1 MAKKLIPF
9 SDESNDYYAAKYVA
23 EASLFYE
30 QKMLLLVD
38 GDREKLRT
46 SVPGVPL
53 LNHLAYK
60 LEPLY
65 SKDGHRMYEFLIEYH
80 TKKPSEGIYY
90 GCRGVTL
97 PGYDHNEEI
106 EQLRKEWEQV
116 KGEVCTI
123 LNNTFPSKDFSHR
136 FRITDNANDQ
146 TYWLFWISLYED
158 EDIHGVGLRATEIIR
173 SVFARFLNGDSVE
186 SYPMPSKRLQDDVA
200 FTNESYQQ
208 LLDKIEYSGYAS
220 PTENHAH
227 AESARAWFGEFL
239 ERACSQRFLIR
250 SNLYEKAW
258 QFLLPNA
265 DFSRMMVALFTCMDN
280 YNITRKEGSFRVSKV
295 PWESICKVFLS
306 HDGMPLPINIK
317 QQYKRDGVNKNQKS
331 LDEWI
336 EKIEEMMDLQ
346 KK

>member
-1 MAKKLIPF
+1 M
-9 SDESNDYYAAKYVA
+9 
-23 EASLFYE
+23 
-30 QKMLLLVD
+30 
-38 GDREKLRT
+38 
-46 SVPGVPL
+46 
-53 LNHLAYK
+53 
-60 LEPLY
+60 
-65 SKDGHRMYEFLIEYH
+65 
-80 TKKPSEGIYY
+80 
-90 GCRGVTL
+90 
-97 PGYDHNEEI
+97 
-106 EQLRKEWEQV
+106 
-116 KGEVCTI
+116 
-123 LNNTFPSKDFSHR
+123 
-136 FRITDNANDQ
+136 
-146 TYWLFWISLYED
+146 FWISLYED

-173 SVFARFLNGDSVE
+173 SVFARFLNGESVE

-239 ERACSQRFLIR
+239 KRACSQRFLIR

-280 YNITRKEGSFRVSKV
+280 YNITRKEGSSRVSKV

-306 HDGMPLPINIK
+306 HDGMPFPINIK
-317 QQYKRDGVNKNQKS
+317 QQYKRDGVNKNQES

-336 EKIEEMMDLQ
+336 EKIEEIMDLQ